1 MTDAWGAA
9 KAGDSQ
15 PRYLLIESQGPGAP
29 HDAGFR
35 RDAVVQAETGR
46 PVLLFLV
53 QDGVTFALPGTDAET
68 DRYLN
73 AGGRLAADRF
83 SLIQRGIA
91 EEALRPQARATDMDE
106 VAGWVLDPDIRV
118 VWH

>member
-1 MTDAWGAA
+1 MTAPIFEVDQLRAHYLTRFGA
-9 KAGDSQ
+9 KIQ
-15 PRYLLIESQGPGAP
+15 
-29 HDAGFR
+29 
-35 RDAVVQAETGR
+35 AV
-46 PVLLFLV
+46 
-53 QDGVTFALPGTDAET
+53 DGVTFALPGTDAET